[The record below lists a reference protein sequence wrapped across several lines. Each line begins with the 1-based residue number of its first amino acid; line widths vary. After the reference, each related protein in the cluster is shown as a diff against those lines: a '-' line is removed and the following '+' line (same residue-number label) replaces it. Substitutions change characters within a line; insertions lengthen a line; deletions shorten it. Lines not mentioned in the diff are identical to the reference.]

1 MIGYNSPINSN
12 NYYIDYLTIQAG
24 QIANGVNAITFNSGT
39 FYNRCNAGF
48 NCVPIQFVIYNS
60 LKSSPIDL
68 TQFSMTNGT
77 DKWNSTADVTNNR
90 YTILYPLD
98 KTKGNHQHLDNINL
112 PLVAAF
118 TAASTASLGSITIT
132 VLFSS
137 WI

>member
-1 MIGYNSPINSN
+1 MIEYSSPNTSSN
-12 NYYIDYLTIQAG
+12 YFIDFLTIQAG
-24 QIANGVNAITFNSGT
+24 QISNGVNNISFNTGT

-48 NCVPIQFVIYNS
+48 NCVPIQFTIYNS

-68 TQFSMTNGT
+68 AQFSMTNGT

-98 KTKGNHQHLDNINL
+98 KTKGNHQHIDTINL
-112 PLVAAF
+112 PLQASF
-118 TAASTASLGSITIT
+118 TAPTTASLGSITIT
-132 VLFSS
+132 VLFAS

>member
-1 MIGYNSPINSN
+1 MIEYSSPNTSSN
-12 NYYIDYLTIQAG
+12 YFIDFLTIQAG
-24 QIANGVNAITFNSGT
+24 QISNGVNNISFNTGT

-48 NCVPIQFVIYNS
+48 KCVPIQFTIYNS

-68 TQFSMTNGT
+68 AQFSMTNGT

-90 YTILYPLD
+90 YTILFPLD
-98 KTKGNHQHLDNINL
+98 KTKGNHQHIDTINL
-112 PLVAAF
+112 PLVASF

>member
-1 MIGYNSPINSN
+1 MIAYSSPNTSSN
-12 NYYIDYLTIQAG
+12 YFIDFLTIQAG
-24 QIANGVNAITFNSGT
+24 QISNGVNSISFNTGS

-48 NCVPIQFVIYNS
+48 NCVPIQFIIYNS

-68 TQFSMTNGT
+68 TQFAMTNGT
-77 DKWNSTADVTNNR
+77 DKWNSTADVLNNR
-90 YTILYPLD
+90 YTILFPLD

-112 PLVAAF
+112 PLVATF
-118 TAASTASLGSITIT
+118 TAASTASLGSITLT